1 MFQFGRFPSLPY
13 VFRQGFTTLHR
24 TGFPIRTSAG
34 QCLFPTRRGFSQ
46 VITSFFG
53 FQCQGILLTLFFAW
67 TAFLF
72 LFSFRKTFY
81 ASFAWAS
88 QIIVFGLWLKRPFW
102 FSFTFLSALKMN
114 HLQNWRNCF
123 LPFDTYGKT
132 FYHFCFI
139 ITSFSHNYLFR
150 FFSLFGFQWTPSFFE
165 KKEGKETS
173 VMRFAHMIS
182 VSGRPKWTRT
192 TDLVLIRH
200 AL

>member
-1 MFQFGRFPSLPY
+1 MFQFGRFPSFPY
-13 VFRQGFTTLHR
+13 VFWLGFTTLHR
-24 TGFPIRTSAG
+24 MGFPIRTSAG

-123 LPFDTYGKT
+123 FTLWYIRKNLLSFLFHNNKFFSQLSVSFLFFIRFSMNPFFLWKERRQRN
-132 FYHFCFI
+132 
-139 ITSFSHNYLFR
+139 FSHEVCSHDFR
-150 FFSLFGFQWTPSFFE
+150 FW
-165 KKEGKETS
+165 
-173 VMRFAHMIS
+173 
-182 VSGRPKWTRT
+182 
-192 TDLVLIRH
+192 
-200 AL
+200 